1 MSELLGP
8 YTSIVMTWPP
18 NYTNPDYL
26 PGLPPRTT
34 SNERNHAD
42 TESNINLD
50 SAETAVLA
58 CLVHD
63 GHTF

>member
-8 YTSIVMTWPP
+8 YTRIVMTWPP
-18 NYTNPDYL
+18 IAPI
-26 PGLPPRTT
+26 RTT
-34 SNERNHAD
+34 SNEGSHAN
-42 TESNINLD
+42 TETNINLD